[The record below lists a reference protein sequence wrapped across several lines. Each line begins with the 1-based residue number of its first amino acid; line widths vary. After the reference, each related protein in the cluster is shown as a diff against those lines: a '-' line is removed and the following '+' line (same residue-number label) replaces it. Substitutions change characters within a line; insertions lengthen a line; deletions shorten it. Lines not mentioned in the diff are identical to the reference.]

1 MSSLP
6 HTLFY
11 FALALIVL
19 IAVHE
24 FGHYWVARKLGV
36 KVLRFSLGFGK
47 VIWRHQKSPD
57 DTEFT
62 LSLLPLGGYVRMV
75 DEREGP
81 VDDRDLSVAFNRK
94 PVASRA
100 AIVVAGPVSNLL
112 LAVLVYWIT
121 FMWGETGSRPIVGKV
136 DPSSVAAQAG
146 FEQGDEIR
154 TVGGRATP
162 TWPLA
167 IGAILERVIEDEA
180 ISVEVVASDG
190 AVHERRLSL
199 PNSNLENPEK
209 VIETLGLKPFEVPL
223 LPVIEKAEPGSP
235 AEKAGFLPGDRI
247 LKADGKAIKDWREW
261 AELVRGRPEIPIE
274 VLIDRGGVQLKLTA
288 IPAATYPDA
297 KNQSEGLVRKIL
309 RRMAGNEAPEMKPAT
324 PPVGRVGA
332 QVRVPEEL
340 FKEIEVEYRLGPWD
354 ALVASVERTTDYALA
369 TFKIAGR
376 MVVGR
381 AAVDNLSGPISIA
394 QLAGRSA
401 SLGFDHFLRFLALV
415 SISLGVLNLLPIP
428 VLDGGHLVFYGIEAL
443 RGRPLSDQTQMRLQQ
458 IGMTILISLMLLGLY
473 LDVGRL

>member
-11 FALALIVL
+11 FALALVVL

-24 FGHYWVARKLGV
+24 YGHYWVARKMGV

-47 VIWRHQKSPD
+47 VIWRHQKSPE

-81 VDDRDLSVAFNRK
+81 VDARDLPVAFNRK

-100 AIVVAGPVSNLL
+100 AIVVAGPLFNLL
-112 LAVLVYWIT
+112 LAVLIYWIT
-121 FMWGETGSRPIVGKV
+121 FMWGETGSRPIVGKL
-136 DPSSVAAQAG
+136 DPASAAAQAG
-146 FEQGDEIR
+146 FVSGDEIR
-154 TVGGRATP
+154 SVDGRETP
-162 TWPLA
+162 TWPMA
-167 IGAILERVIEDEA
+167 MGAILERVIEEET
-180 ISVEVVASDG
+180 ISVQVLSTDG
-190 AVHERRLSL
+190 AVQERRLSL
-199 PNSNLENPEK
+199 PDAALENPEK
-209 VIETLGLKPFEVPL
+209 VIDALGLKPYELPL
-223 LPVIEKAEPGSP
+223 SPVIEKAEPGSP
-235 AEKAGFLPGDRI
+235 AEKAGFLPGDLI
-247 LKADGKAIKDWREW
+247 LKADGQVIQDWREW
-261 AELVRGRPEIPIE
+261 AEFVRGRPEKPID
-274 VLIDRGGVQLKLTA
+274 VLLDRGGIQLKLTVV
-288 IPAATYPDA
+288 PQATYPEA
-297 KNQSEGLVRKIL
+297 KTQSEGLVRKMV
-309 RRMAGNEAPEMKPAT
+309 RRLSGVEAPETKPST

-332 QVRVPEEL
+332 QVRVPEER
-340 FKEIEVEYRLGPWD
+340 FKELEVEYRLGPWD
-354 ALVASVERTTDYALA
+354 ALLASIERTTDYALA
-369 TFKIAGR
+369 TFKMAGR

-394 QLAGRSA
+394 QLAGRTA

-428 VLDGGHLVFYGIEAL
+428 VLDGGHLVFFGIEAL
-443 RGRPLSDQTQMRLQQ
+443 RGRPLSDQTQIRLQQ
-458 IGMTILISLMLLGLY
+458 IGMTILLSLMLLGIY

>member
-47 VIWRHQKSPD
+47 VIWRHQKSPN

-75 DEREGP
+75 DEREGSVEP
-81 VDDRDLSVAFNRK
+81 RDVPFAFNRK

-100 AIVVAGPVSNLL
+100 AIVVAGPLFNLL

-121 FMWGETGSRPIVGKV
+121 FMWGETGSRPIVGKL
-136 DPSSVAAQAG
+136 DPSGISAQAG

-154 TVGGRATP
+154 SVDGRLTP

-167 IGAILERVIEDEA
+167 IGAIIERVIEEEA
-180 ISVEVVASDG
+180 ISVEVVSSDG
-190 AVHERRLSL
+190 AIHERTLSL
-199 PNSNLENPEK
+199 PNASLETPEK
-209 VIETLGLKPFEVPL
+209 VIDSLGLKPFEVPL
-223 LPVIEKAEPGSP
+223 LPVIEKAESGSP
-235 AEKAGFLPGDRI
+235 AEKAGFLPGDQI
-247 LKADGKAIKDWREW
+247 IEADGKVIKDWREW
-261 AELVRGRPEIPIE
+261 AELVRGHPDYPIPVI
-274 VLIDRGGVQLKLTA
+274 IDRSGVELALTVT
-288 IPAATYPDA
+288 PAATYPDA
-297 KNQSEGLVRKIL
+297 KNQGEGLVGKIL
-309 RRMAGNEAPEMKPAT
+309 RRMAGRDAPELKPST
-324 PPVGRVGA
+324 PAVGRVGA
-332 QVRVPEEL
+332 QVHVPEAL
-340 FKEIEVEYRLGPWD
+340 FKELEVEYRLGPWD
-354 ALVASVERTTDYALA
+354 ALIAAVERTTDYALA
-369 TFKIAGR
+369 TFRIAGR
-376 MVVGR
+376 MIVGR

-428 VLDGGHLVFYGIEAL
+428 VLDGGHLVFFGIEAL
-443 RGRPLSDQTQMRLQQ
+443 RGRPLSDQTQIRLQQ
-458 IGMTILISLMLLGLY
+458 IGMTILMSLMLLGLY
-473 LDVGRL
+473 LDIGRL

>member
-6 HTLFY
+6 HTLFF
-11 FALALIVL
+11 FALALVVL

-24 FGHYWVARKLGV
+24 FGHFWVARKLGV

-81 VDDRDLSVAFNRK
+81 VEPRDLSAAFNRK
-94 PVASRA
+94 PLASRA
-100 AIVVAGPVSNLL
+100 AIVVAGPVFNLL

-121 FMWGETGSRPIVGKV
+121 FMWGETGSRPIVGNV
-136 DPSSVAAQAG
+136 DPVSVAGHAG
-146 FEQGDEIR
+146 FERGDEIR
-154 TVGGRATP
+154 SVGGRVTP

-167 IGAILERVIEDEA
+167 IGVILERLIEDEA
-180 ISVEVVASDG
+180 IAVEVISADG
-190 AVHERRLSL
+190 SLHERSLSL
-199 PNSNLENPEK
+199 PNAGLESPEK
-209 VIETLGLKPFEVPL
+209 VIEQLGLKPFDVPL
-223 LPVIEKAEPGSP
+223 APVIEKAEPGSA
-235 AEKAGFLPGDRI
+235 AEKAGFLPGDLI
-247 LKADGKAIKDWREW
+247 LTADGQAMKDWRDW
-261 AELVRGRPEIPIE
+261 AEWVRARPGIPID
-274 VLIDRGGVQLKLTA
+274 VQINRGGNLLHLTA
-288 IPAATYPDA
+288 TPSAVYPDA
-297 KNQSEGLVRKIL
+297 KNHEEGLIRKVL
-309 RRMAGNEAPEMKPAT
+309 RRMAGTESPEVIPVT
-324 PPVGRVGA
+324 PPTGKVGA
-332 QVRVPEEL
+332 QVRIPEG
-340 FKEIEVEYRLGPWD
+340 FYKEFEVDYRLGPWD
-354 ALVASVERTTDYALA
+354 ALVAAIERTTDYALA

-376 MVVGR
+376 MLVGR

-428 VLDGGHLVFYGIEAL
+428 VLDGGHLVFFGIEAL
-443 RGRPLSDQTQMRLQQ
+443 RGRPLSDQTQIRFQQ
-458 IGMTILISLMLLGLY
+458 IGMTILFSLMLLGLY

>member
-11 FALALIVL
+11 FALALVVL

-47 VIWRHQKSPD
+47 VIWRHQRSPE

-81 VDDRDLSVAFNRK
+81 VDERDLPVAFNRK
-94 PVASRA
+94 PVAARA
-100 AIVVAGPVSNLL
+100 AIVVAGPVFNLL
-112 LAVLVYWIT
+112 LAVLIYWIT
-121 FMWGETGSRPIVGKV
+121 FMWGETGSRPIVGKL
-136 DPSSVAAQAG
+136 DPSSVAAHAG
-146 FEQGDEIR
+146 FVQGDEIR
-154 TVGGRATP
+154 AVDGRTTP
-162 TWPLA
+162 TWPMA
-167 IGAILERVIEDEA
+167 IGAILERVIEEEA
-180 ISVEVVASDG
+180 IRVEVVSADG
-190 AVHERRLSL
+190 QAHELSLSL
-199 PNSNLENPEK
+199 PNAGLENPEK
-209 VIETLGLKPFEVPL
+209 VIDSLGLKPFEVPL
-223 LPVIEKAEPGSP
+223 VPVIEKAEPDSP

-247 LKADGKAIKDWREW
+247 LKADGQAIKDWREW
-261 AELVRGRPEIPIE
+261 AELVRGRPETPIQ
-274 VLIDRGGVQLKLTA
+274 VLIDRDGVQLTLTA
-288 IPAATYPDA
+288 IPAATYPNA
-297 KNQSEGLVRKIL
+297 KNESEGVVRKML
-309 RRMAGNEAPEMKPAT
+309 RRMSGQEAAEVKPST

-332 QVRVPEEL
+332 QVRVPEEI
-340 FKEIEVEYRLGPWD
+340 FKEVEVEYRLGPWD
-354 ALVASVERTTDYALA
+354 ALLASIERTTDYALA

-428 VLDGGHLVFYGIEAL
+428 VLDGGHLVFFGIEAL
-443 RGRPLSDQTQMRLQQ
+443 RGKPLSDQTQIRLQQ
-458 IGMTILISLMLLGLY
+458 IGMTILLSLMLLGIY

>member
-11 FALALIVL
+11 FALALVVL

-24 FGHYWVARKLGV
+24 FGHYWVAQKLGV
-36 KVLRFSLGFGK
+36 RVLRFSLGFGK
-47 VIWRHQKSPD
+47 VIWRHQKTPD

-81 VDDRDLSVAFNRK
+81 VDPKDLPVAFNRK

-100 AIVVAGPVSNLL
+100 AIVVAGPVFNLL
-112 LAVLVYWIT
+112 LAVLIYWIT
-121 FMWGETGSRPIVGKV
+121 FMWGETGSRPIVGKIE
-136 DPSSVAAQAG
+136 STTFAAQAG
-146 FEQGDEIR
+146 FVQGDEIR
-154 TVGGRATP
+154 SVDGRATP
-162 TWPLA
+162 TWPMA
-167 IGAILERVIEDEA
+167 IGAILERIIEEDA
-180 ISVEVVASDG
+180 VVVEVVSKDG
-190 AVHERRLSL
+190 AVHQRSLSF
-199 PNSNLENPEK
+199 PDAGLENPEK
-209 VIETLGLKPFEVPL
+209 VIDSLGLRPL
-223 LPVIEKAEPGSP
+223 ELPLIPMIEKAEPGSP
-235 AEKAGFLPGDRI
+235 AEKAGFLPGDLI
-247 LKADGKAIKDWREW
+247 LKADGQTVKDWRNWTEH
-261 AELVRGRPEIPIE
+261 VRGRPETPIE
-274 VLIDRGGVQLKLTA
+274 VLIDRGGVELKLTV
-288 IPAATYPDA
+288 IPQPTYPDA
-297 KNQSEGLVRKIL
+297 KDQSEGLVQKIV
-309 RRMAGNEAPEMKPAT
+309 RRMAGKEAPEIKPST
-324 PPVGRVGA
+324 PPVGRVGL

-340 FKEIEVEYRLGPWD
+340 FKEVEVEYRLGPWD
-354 ALVASVERTTDYALA
+354 ALLASIERTTDYAMA

-428 VLDGGHLVFYGIEAL
+428 VLDGGHLVFFGIEAL
-443 RGRPLSDQTQMRLQQ
+443 RGRPLSDQTQIRLQQ
-458 IGMTILISLMLLGLY
+458 IGVTILLSLMLLGIY